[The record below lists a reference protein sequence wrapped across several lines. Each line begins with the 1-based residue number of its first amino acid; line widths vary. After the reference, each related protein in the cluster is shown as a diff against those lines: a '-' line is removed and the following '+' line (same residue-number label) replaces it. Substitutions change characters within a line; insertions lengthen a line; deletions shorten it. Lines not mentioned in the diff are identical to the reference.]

1 MNKVREKRIE
11 LGLTQT
17 DLAKRAGVTRQT
29 ISKLERETNS
39 APKVHWWT
47 MKQVA
52 AALGA
57 KSITDIFLF

>member
-11 LGLTQT
+11 LGLTQLE
-17 DLAKRAGVTRQT
+17 LAKRAGVTRQT
-29 ISKLERETNS
+29 ISKLERETE
-39 APKVHWWT
+39 PKVHWWT

-52 AALGA
+52 SALGA